1 MQKIFKWGFRMK
13 NRYQKLEEYSKTIDK
28 GFNNIRLELKKI
40 RHEIEHI
47 KMNQN
52 IRNSTVNS
60 KSNLCN

>member
-1 MQKIFKWGFRMK
+1 MK
-13 NRYQKLEEYSKTIDK
+13 NRYQKLEEYSKKIDK

-52 IRNSTVNS
+52 ICNSRVDS